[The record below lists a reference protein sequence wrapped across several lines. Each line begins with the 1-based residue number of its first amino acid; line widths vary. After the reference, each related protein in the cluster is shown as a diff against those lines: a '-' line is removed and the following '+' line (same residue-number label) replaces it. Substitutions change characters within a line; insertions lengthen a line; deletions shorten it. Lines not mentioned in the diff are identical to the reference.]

1 MLLVLVFWKIWS
13 FLNKFFLFVF
23 HYRLRCAYDILNDD
37 NKRRDYDK
45 WLHSGLCISY
55 EGWLEKQKSGHFA
68 MHFAASSKGRLM
80 ITEIGNLRFHC
91 FFFYFVKYRS
101 VPAREGKM
109 DKNLLKVNKKEL
121 LRDSSWMNL
130 GLGLVCCFC
139 LNFFTTVVSLEL
151 VTRMILLLLSSESK
165 SDNLW

>member
-1 MLLVLVFWKIWS
+1 
-13 FLNKFFLFVF
+13 
-23 HYRLRCAYDILNDD
+23 
-37 NKRRDYDK
+37 
-45 WLHSGLCISY
+45 
-55 EGWLEKQKSGHFA
+55 

-80 ITEIGNLRFHC
+80 ITEIGNLLFHC

-130 GLGLVCCFC
+130 G
-139 LNFFTTVVSLEL
+139 
-151 VTRMILLLLSSESK
+151 
-165 SDNLW
+165 